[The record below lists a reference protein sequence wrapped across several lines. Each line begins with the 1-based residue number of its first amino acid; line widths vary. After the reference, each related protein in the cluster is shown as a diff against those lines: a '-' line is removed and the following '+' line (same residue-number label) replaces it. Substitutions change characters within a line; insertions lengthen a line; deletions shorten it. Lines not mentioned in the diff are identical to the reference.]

1 MLIISLVGIVLEW
14 VFFCV
19 KLCYNFTSSWT
30 ITFIPLF
37 LAIITLHIFVFN
49 LEPPGASIFE
59 TICSKSVRYCGIV
72 FGSAIGIAIVLIP
85 TLCLDGI
92 GKFDPPTSSG
102 EAWEGA
108 ERFMSAVVVTD
119 ELIERAH
126 KMERNMMLS
135 LVPMLAWLFIEYLA
149 FCLGLYLVKGD
160 VQWIERRLGLKKELF
175 VWQKLAVC
183 KRGKEM
189 QEIRAEEWKR
199 RKAEKNRKKQKE
211 QERKAKEKAK
221 AKEMREKE
229 KDQRLI
235 EVTQRGLSPEEL
247 SAAIDEI
254 NKHYDEEDQKE
265 AEAEA
270 EEAEKKRAEEEAK
283 KKEEEEKA
291 ANRANENDYKEPAV
305 NHEIHVLWEKILR
318 KGSFSWLV

>member
-1 MLIISLVGIVLEW
+1 MRMCVIGMLAARGGQTD
-14 VFFCV
+14 
-19 KLCYNFTSSWT
+19 NFTSSWT

-102 EAWEGA
+102 KAWEGA
-108 ERFMSAVVVTD
+108 ERFMSAVVVND

-135 LVPMLAWLFIEYLA
+135 LVPMLAWLFVEYLA

-183 KRGKEM
+183 KRGREM

-247 SAAIDEI
+247 SAEIDEI
-254 NKHYDEEDQKE
+254 NKYYEDEDRKE
-265 AEAEA
+265 AEEVEA